1 MDDLIPV
8 IRSAVQIDEPIDVDA
23 PLVSSGLIDSF
34 DLVAVIAAIEEHF
47 DVQLPVDEI
56 SVETFD
62 TPRQMRRWIDGHR
75 S

>member
-1 MDDLIPV
+1 MDDLLPV
-8 IRSAVQIDEPIDVDA
+8 IRSAVQLDEPIDADA

-34 DLVAVIAAIEEHF
+34 DLVAVIASIEEHF
-47 DVQLPVDEI
+47 GVQIPVDEI

-62 TPRQMRRWIDGHR
+62 TPRQILRWIEGQR